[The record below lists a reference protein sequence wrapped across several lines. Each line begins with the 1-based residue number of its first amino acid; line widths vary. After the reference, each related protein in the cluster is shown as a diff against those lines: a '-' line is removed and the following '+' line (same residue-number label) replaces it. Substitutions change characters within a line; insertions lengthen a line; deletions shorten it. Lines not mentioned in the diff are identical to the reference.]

1 MLLAVCFGIGDHTT
15 RIAIIDGVLH
25 ILQIGLVGVVC
36 VRSSVA
42 AGLPAVLLV
51 VHLGLGVSNCELAVV
66 VLWTVHWNGVVVLH
80 GLHSLHL
87 VALGLVLHIFTQ
99 V

>member
-1 MLLAVCFGIGDHTT
+1 MLLAVCFGSGDHTT
-15 RIAIIDGVLH
+15 RIAAIDGVLH
-25 ILQIGLVGVVC
+25 ILQIGLVVVAR

-42 AGLPAVLLV
+42 AGLPAVLLI
-51 VHLGLGVSNCELAVV
+51 VHLGLGMSDCELAVE
-66 VLWTVHWNGVVVLH
+66 VLWTMHWYGVVVLH